1 MKKFKDISEFEK
13 LVKTQLENNS
23 TPPPYKVWNN
33 IDFSSTNQSV
43 TKGAKIIELIKN
55 PIKAI
60 KIASIVGVSATIL
73 FLAVDNQNSRSKEVA
88 HNLIEDS
95 QAIVEDSTSNI
106 QSKISSNK
114 DQKYKESKHWSKP
127 SNNEMVNAHK
137 QPLPP
142 KEIIKVENHTPNS
155 IGNAKVS
162 NQLNIG
168 ETLQKIIVSN
178 KQPCI
183 GETIILESTSPGD
196 WYINNEIIVKNTDNF
211 EHVVVSDK
219 PMFIALKNE
228 FGEINEIIS
237 SINPKYQI
245 INQKINHNTYT
256 FSINKQGINANWY
269 LDGSLVSENNNVCKI
284 EELSVGK
291 HEIKTIPVNAKCLS
305 ENSTILDIKSTG
317 SIKFFNVFTPNGDGT
332 NDEYPVEISNYENYQ
347 ILIFDQMNNKIIFT
361 SNDPKNRW
369 NGSIN
374 NIGENC
380 PPGEY
385 LAKIKYTL
393 KGEKPQIK
401 NIKFTLIRP

>member
-13 LVKTQLENNS
+13 LVKTQLENHS

-256 FSINKQGINANWY
+256 FSINKQGINADWY
-269 LDGSLVSENNNVCKI
+269 LDG
-284 EELSVGK
+284 
-291 HEIKTIPVNAKCLS
+291 
-305 ENSTILDIKSTG
+305 
-317 SIKFFNVFTPNGDGT
+317 
-332 NDEYPVEISNYENYQ
+332 
-347 ILIFDQMNNKIIFT
+347 
-361 SNDPKNRW
+361 
-369 NGSIN
+369 
-374 NIGENC
+374 
-380 PPGEY
+380 
-385 LAKIKYTL
+385 
-393 KGEKPQIK
+393 
-401 NIKFTLIRP
+401 